1 MKKIVRLTES
11 DLIGVIKK
19 IIKEDENFF
28 EKGFSELKNIGR
40 DLYYKH
46 LEKAPDYSN
55 LKSKDL
61 AYKTAKSKGQK
72 YFKYGGKWY
81 NVKYKGSAKEEALA
95 YKPKTSKITPWP
107 IQVNLYSPMD
117 KKFPTGHIE
126 AKSLREPQHQMNANP
141 IRINFVE
148 LLTSKPETKNFWN
161 MPMVQDKPGVAKIL
175 FVYLTDK
182 EYEIFK
188 KVTGTINPKLKNK
201 ASKLAQETKDKNAAI
216 QNYNVLTQNCADGV
230 ALALGAKPNLWTT
243 RKKLIVGGAGIF
255 SPILSAGLAAINSS
269 LEPTIPTDV
278 FNKIQEVYK
287 GRITYSQA

>member
-11 DLIGVIKK
+11 DLIGVI
-19 IIKEDENFF
+19 
-28 EKGFSELKNIGR
+28 
-40 DLYYKH
+40 
-46 LEKAPDYSN
+46 
-55 LKSKDL
+55 
-61 AYKTAKSKGQK
+61 
-72 YFKYGGKWY
+72 
-81 NVKYKGSAKEEALA
+81 
-95 YKPKTSKITPWP
+95 
-107 IQVNLYSPMD
+107 
-117 KKFPTGHIE
+117 FPTGHIE

-141 IRINFVE
+141 IRMDFVE
-148 LLTSKPETKNFWN
+148 VLTSKPETKNFWN

-188 KVTGTINPKLKNK
+188 KATGTINPKLKNK

-216 QNYNVLTQNCADGV
+216 KNYNVLTQNCADGV
-230 ALALGAKPNLWTT
+230 ALALGAKPSMWTT

-255 SPILSAGLAAINSS
+255 SPILSAGLAVINST

-287 GRITYSQA
+287 GRITYSQT